1 MRDTDYRAIER
12 QTLRFDRASVVKDFF
27 FPQLFE
33 EPRLFMAPIPEIN
46 IHYIPSLSI
55 ALQDRGDSVINCL
68 RNKEFHD
75 AIAAGLLD
83 LAYDCL
89 LFHLEEFSTYK
100 EMAFVGREIFTFIR
114 GQEPDCPLS
123 SMKYSELRCCC
134 WKDRDWFN
142 IHKSA
147 DYPFSTYSSIDN
159 SFSLSPASKDEV
171 VNFTEEARMN
181 HETRVLIRA
190 LQDFRGP
197 ACMPS
202 PFSKEVRLCTDEVQ
216 SLVQGLFR
224 AHSDS
229 ALEQTSEQGKFKLQ
243 RMEDTG
249 NLKIQAVFSVDSDES
264 DWQGT
269 GFFKW

>member
-1 MRDTDYRAIER
+1 MRIER
-12 QTLRFDRASVVKDFF
+12 QRHFTFF
-27 FPQLFE
+27 IQIKK
-33 EPRLFMAPIPEIN
+33 PRLFMAPIPEIN

-100 EMAFVGREIFTFIR
+100 EMAFVGR

-142 IHKSA
+142 IIK
-147 DYPFSTYSSIDN
+147 
-159 SFSLSPASKDEV
+159 
-171 VNFTEEARMN
+171 
-181 HETRVLIRA
+181 
-190 LQDFRGP
+190 
-197 ACMPS
+197 
-202 PFSKEVRLCTDEVQ
+202 
-216 SLVQGLFR
+216 
-224 AHSDS
+224 
-229 ALEQTSEQGKFKLQ
+229 
-243 RMEDTG
+243 
-249 NLKIQAVFSVDSDES
+249 
-264 DWQGT
+264 
-269 GFFKW
+269 

>member
-1 MRDTDYRAIER
+1 
-12 QTLRFDRASVVKDFF
+12 
-27 FPQLFE
+27 
-33 EPRLFMAPIPEIN
+33 MAPITEIN

-142 IHKSA
+142 IFKSA

-249 NLKIQAVFSVDSDES
+249 NLKIQAVFSVDSDGS
-264 DWQGT
+264 GWQRT